1 MLLLIQQKMQ
11 PFSVHFCAGCAV
23 DMTRANGFVR
33 APLFENNTV
42 YPPSVTCTYVIRA
55 PQDAQRTFQL
65 FFNESQLA
73 DAADYVKVLVLQQ
86 NQMWCITSD
95 VCRFA

>member
-1 MLLLIQQKMQ
+1 
-11 PFSVHFCAGCAV
+11 
-23 DMTRANGFVR
+23 MTRANGFVR
-33 APLFENNTV
+33 PPLFESNYTV

-55 PQDAQRTFQL
+55 PQDAQRAFQL

-95 VCRFA
+95 VCMRFA